1 MPVGQ
6 LVSYTE
12 RNESQIISRIN
23 STAEEKEN
31 KQNKTKKKKT
41 EGKLLLGVKVLL
53 SNKIA

>member
-31 KQNKTKKKKT
+31 KEKKNRREAAAWG
-41 EGKLLLGVKVLL
+41 EG
-53 SNKIA
+53 SA

>member
-41 EGKLLLGVKVLL
+41 EGKLLLGVKALL
-53 SNKIA
+53 SIKLA

>member
-31 KQNKTKKKKT
+31 KQNKTKKKKQK
-41 EGKLLLGVKVLL
+41 GSCCLG
-53 SNKIA
+53 